1 MHINN
6 THKTNHK
13 NQTKTMLSPLGPQ
26 RSCHSIAHVRHR
38 GDRPPLQE
46 KL

>member
-6 THKTNHK
+6 THKTKHK

-26 RSCHSIAHVRHR
+26 RSRHSIAHVRRRDDHLPSQ
-38 GDRPPLQE
+38 G